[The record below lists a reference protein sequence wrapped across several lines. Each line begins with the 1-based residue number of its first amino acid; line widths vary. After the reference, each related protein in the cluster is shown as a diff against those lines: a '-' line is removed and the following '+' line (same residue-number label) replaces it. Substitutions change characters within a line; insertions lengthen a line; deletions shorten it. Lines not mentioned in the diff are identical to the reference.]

1 MTRPQVYQSQTTPC
15 RALCEMRSGVMQC
28 SAELLPTIHDANAN
42 GAYALLV
49 GQHCGT
55 GTAREME
62 RACAC
67 PQALRSI
74 GVASDH
80 HLVSPGQTACACS
93 LTSQHCPYLQVGYAS
108 RGVRSRSGVLW
119 HSMWSVQESGLPVR
133 PAILCLPGSRSPS
146 PSPSKC
152 ERDRCAA
159 GARPS
164 ASSSSRCSARRTRL
178 AVRTPRATASAIT
191 SRPRTDPAAVCAAR
205 GPGLGIIRQAHSDL
219 T

>member
-93 LTSQHCPYLQVGYAS
+93 LTSQLCPYLQVSHAS
-108 RGVRSRSGVLW
+108 RGVHSRSGVLW
-119 HSMWSVQESGLPVR
+119 RSVWSVQAAGLPYSVSQEAKALALALVNVHMTAAPRARAQARAAPRAARRGARGSRCARRAPR
-133 PAILCLPGSRSPS
+133 PAQSPAAPGRTPPRS
-146 PSPSKC
+146 
-152 ERDRCAA
+152 AA
-159 GARPS
+159 RVTPGLVS
-164 ASSSSRCSARRTRL
+164 HARRT
-178 AVRTPRATASAIT
+178 AT
-191 SRPRTDPAAVCAAR
+191 
-205 GPGLGIIRQAHSDL
+205 
-219 T
+219 